1 MRALIPA
8 LLAIALLSPAA
19 AAGAGIKPWIGADG
33 SWGNYTMGD
42 ANDVLADLNAEL
54 TGTPL
59 HLWEVDAG
67 PAVGFSAGADLGFGL
82 SLGVGYQRLFSASGV
97 DGAGWY
103 EQFRLPANGITAIA
117 EYAPPTKGPFG
128 VRFGIAGGALMETG
142 SIVLGGVESE
152 LTGTGPLVET
162 YVGLDWLAQPRCR
175 LMALLGYRS
184 ARIEDAKLAEPAATD
199 LERAKLTLDYSGM
212 MARLGVRVP
221 LGAVA
226 GAKDTA
232 RDPAVR
238 PWLGAGASWNVYK
251 HIPDFDYFDRVRHG
265 FPFGAT
271 AGVDLPRGFCLGG
284 GYDRLPAKADA
295 LAGGTGKLD
304 FAANAWWAFVERRL
318 VSVGS
323 LEARLGASAGAVM
336 ETGSVEGDGKAT
348 LTGSGPVLG
357 AHLGLHWKAAP
368 RVAVVSSFGYR
379 HVRVS
384 ELKADRVVIYDTK
397 GRRVRPDYSGVDVR
411 LGVRVPLVK

>member
-8 LLAIALLSPAA
+8 LLAITLLSPGTAA
-19 AAGAGIKPWIGADG
+19 VAGIKPWIGVDG
-33 SWGNYTMGD
+33 SWSNYSMGD
-42 ANDVLADLNAEL
+42 VNDVLADENAL
-54 TGTPL
+54 LKGTPL

-67 PAVGFSAGADLGFGL
+67 PAVGFSAGADLGFGF

-128 VRFGIAGGALMETG
+128 VRFGLAGGAVMESG
-142 SIVLGGVESE
+142 NIVLGGIESKV
-152 LTGTGPLVET
+152 TGTGPLVET

-175 LMALLGYRS
+175 LTAMLGYRS

-199 LERAKLTLDYSGM
+199 LERAKMPLDYSGM

-221 LGAVA
+221 LGATP

-238 PWLGAGASWNVYK
+238 PWLGAGGSWHVYK
-251 HIPDFDYFDRVRHG
+251 HIPDFDEFDRVRNAFG
-265 FPFGAT
+265 YGAT
-271 AGVDLPRGFCLGG
+271 AGLDLPRGFCLGV
-284 GYDRLPAKADA
+284 GYERLPAKADA
-295 LAGGTGKLD
+295 RAGGTGKLD
-304 FAANAWWAFVERRL
+304 FAANAWWAFMERRL
-318 VSVGS
+318 LSAGP

-336 ETGSVEGDGKAT
+336 EAGSIEGAGSSDF
-348 LTGSGPVLG
+348 TGSGPVLG

-368 RVAVVSSFGYR
+368 RLAVVTSFGYR

-384 ELKADRVVIYDTK
+384 ELKADRYLIYDSR
-397 GRRVRPDYSGVDVR
+397 GRRMRPDYSGVDVR